1 MPRKSTGYLT
11 KLRVTVTIQGELRII
26 YSIKHVEGS
35 MSQLSQW
42 LLTKSTKIVAK
53 ASGLLNAS
61 TLNAAKMMIDMM
73 MGTRAL
79 RRSQAKVASQ

>member
-1 MPRKSTGYLT
+1 MMPRKSMGYLT
-11 KLRVTVTIQGELRII
+11 KLRVTVRALRII
-26 YSIKHVEGS
+26 YSIKHVEDS

>member
-1 MPRKSTGYLT
+1 
-11 KLRVTVTIQGELRII
+11 
-26 YSIKHVEGS
+26 